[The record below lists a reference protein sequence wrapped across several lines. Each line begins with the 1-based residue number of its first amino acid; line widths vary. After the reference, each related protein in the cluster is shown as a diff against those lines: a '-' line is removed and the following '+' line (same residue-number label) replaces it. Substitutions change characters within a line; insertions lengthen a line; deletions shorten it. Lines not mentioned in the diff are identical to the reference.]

1 MSVRCVLSRAIAI
14 AALSSAIA
22 CTVDTP
28 TAPRPQPSAKPAA
41 DLCEGGYTVTNG
53 KC

>member
-1 MSVRCVLSRAIAI
+1 MSVRCVLTRAIAI
-14 AALSSAIA
+14 AALSSAVA
-22 CTVDTP
+22 CAVDTP

-41 DLCEGGYTVTNG
+41 DLCSGYSLTNG